1 MRRPRPASLVT
12 TFTVRHDTLMI
23 DLGKRMTILSSAP
36 RGGGLVRARYILNH
50 QVPADIV
57 QPVAV
62 SRPSS
67 KQVWG
72 DPGRYL
78 GQLATRLGMGSPCVA
93 LMTAV
98 SLKHLVTLREE
109 SSGIWVEG
117 FFTVGVSN
125 AVRAGEPNGAIE
137 RDAES
142 STLGTINIILI
153 TNARLAIPA
162 MVGAVQVATESKTA
176 TLLAESVPSW
186 TGGHGATGTGT
197 DAIVMVNGDGPAC
210 RYSGTHTTMGELIGR
225 VVARGVLSGLLRYR
239 QWALQSMV
247 RERSRRHS
255 TRLVNRSDGK
265 NHPPR

>member
-1 MRRPRPASLVT
+1 VKRRCPASLVT
-12 TFTVRHDTLMI
+12 EFTVRHETLMI

-50 QVPADIV
+50 QVTDH
-57 QPVAV
+57 PVTIP
-62 SRPSS
+62 RPTL
-67 KQVWG
+67 KRKWG
-72 DPGRYL
+72 DPSRYL
-78 GQLATRLGMGSPCVA
+78 GRLATDLGVDSPCVA

-98 SLKHLVTLREE
+98 SLKDLVVLREE
-109 SSGIWVEG
+109 SADIWVEG

-125 AVRAGEPNGAIE
+125 AVRAGEPNGAAE

-142 STLGTINIILI
+142 FTPGTINIVLI

-186 TGGHGATGTGT
+186 TGGQGATGTGT
-197 DAIVMVNGDGPAC
+197 DAVVIVNGEGSAH
-210 RYSGTHTTMGELIGR
+210 RYSGTHTKMGELIGR

-239 QWALQSMV
+239 QWVLRSGV
-247 RERSRRHS
+247 RERLYNDSGA
-255 TRLVNRSDGK
+255 LAKRSDGK
-265 NHPPR
+265 K